1 MNCKIFVIIYYIS
14 IYLDVPGMECV
25 LRQFHASNSV
35 VGSINTDTSDKSA
48 ISDLFVAELV
58 DTALTVSSQT
68 LQRST
73 NVKHSSVFPR
83 PCRADTVPAKSEKYR
98 FPLID
103 GTLFVS
109 PILYDPKKGV
119 SSLISNKKQFIYGIC
134 LNCLS
139 ATDPDH
145 KIECSFCH
153 KPWLNGRT
161 LQIGSLIKPS
171 TNPLLK
177 LF

>member
-1 MNCKIFVIIYYIS
+1 MLYSEFSNLSAFKFLPYIIRYIIFWNYLYIFFK
-14 IYLDVPGMECV
+14 Y
-25 LRQFHASNSV
+25 
-35 VGSINTDTSDKSA
+35 
-48 ISDLFVAELV
+48 
-58 DTALTVSSQT
+58 
-68 LQRST
+68 
-73 NVKHSSVFPR
+73 
-83 PCRADTVPAKSEKYR
+83 KYR

-153 KPWLNGRT
+153 KLWLNGRT
-161 LQIGSLIKPS
+161 LQIGSLIKPP
-171 TNPLLK
+171 TNPLFDCFK
-177 LF
+177 LLLFSLFIRYSL

>member
-1 MNCKIFVIIYYIS
+1 
-14 IYLDVPGMECV
+14 MECV
-25 LRQFHASNSV
+25 LRQFHASNSG

-98 FPLID
+98 FPLI
-103 GTLFVS
+103 S
-109 PILYDPKKGV
+109 PTVAQKSPTQSPSSSTKSHLISSTSTRSLNKSTVKPSSISSPLKSV
-119 SSLISNKKQFIYGIC
+119 SSTEYKVNLELDQRAGQPDKIHPPSNRY
-134 LNCLS
+134 
-139 ATDPDH
+139 
-145 KIECSFCH
+145 
-153 KPWLNGRT
+153 
-161 LQIGSLIKPS
+161 
-171 TNPLLK
+171 
-177 LF
+177 